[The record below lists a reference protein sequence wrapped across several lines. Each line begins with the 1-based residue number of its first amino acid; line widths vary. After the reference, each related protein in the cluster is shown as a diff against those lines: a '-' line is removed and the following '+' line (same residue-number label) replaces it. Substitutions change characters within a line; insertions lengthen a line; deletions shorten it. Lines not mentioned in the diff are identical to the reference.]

1 MTNNTYAKR
10 GMRKGAFAGTAVAAA
25 ILLSYL
31 VAGQQF
37 RSADEGLF
45 LVAYLIALVLGAPT
59 TVLLSW
65 LMTPLERAFGS
76 VFWLDPFSL
85 LLFGI
90 VINWGL
96 VGWWL
101 GRRKDKQ

>member
-1 MTNNTYAKR
+1 MNNTYAIS
-10 GMRKGAFAGTAVAAA
+10 GMRKGALAGTSVAAA
-25 ILLSYL
+25 ILFSYL

-37 RSADEGLF
+37 RSAHEGLF
-45 LVAYLIALVLGAPT
+45 AVVYLIALVMGAPT

-76 VFWLDPFSL
+76 VFWLDPFGL

-101 GRRKDKQ
+101 GRRKDKR